1 MTDTE
6 RIGKGKG
13 MKLTTTLNRLRAAG
27 ACESRYAHLLRALGG
42 TSFDHD
48 APINLLTILE
58 HNGVD
63 DFLWTLGST
72 ACLEATAPAL
82 KVYQEATAP
91 AKKAYQE
98 ATAQAKKAYKEA
110 MAQAKKAYEEVMAPA
125 KKAYQEATAQAKKA
139 YQEVAAQAWKAILA

>member
-1 MTDTE
+1 
-6 RIGKGKG
+6 

-27 ACESRYAHLLRALGG
+27 ACETRYAHLLRALGG

-63 DFLWTLGST
+63 DVEWTLEST
-72 ACLEATAPAL
+72 ACLEAKATAKKA
-82 KVYQEATAP
+82 YREATAP

-98 ATAQAKKAYKEA
+98 TMVTAWKAYREAKATAL
-110 MAQAKKAYEEVMAPA
+110 
-125 KKAYQEATAQAKKA
+125 KAYQEATAP
-139 YQEVAAQAWKAILA
+139 AWKAYGEAKATALKIILS